1 MGLSPRHGTNRES
14 NKAYTGGINMGTFAF
29 KMPDIGE
36 GVVEGEVVEWMVA
49 VGDVVKEDDPIL
61 SVMTDKATVEIP
73 SPVDGKVTK
82 VIGEAGDI
90 LPVGVV
96 CIEFEVDGAGNASA
110 SEEAPT
116 KKEAEPAKEEPKA
129 TPAPTPAP
137 KAAAE
142 TPPAPTPAPAMAPVP
157 RAPGTKALASPAVR
171 QRAREANISLD
182 HVSGSGPA
190 GRISHADLDTHI
202 AGGASGASRSAPVGG
217 RARVQLNGTEA
228 MKVIGL
234 RRKIADSMI
243 ASYST
248 IPHFSY
254 FEEVDVTALEELRQH
269 LNATRPEG
277 APKLTYLPFIMQALV
292 RALAERPE
300 CNALYDDEANIVT
313 RHEAINLGIATQTD
327 RGLFVP
333 VVKHVEAMDIWQ
345 SATEMGRVT
354 SATRDGKA
362 GVEDLSGS
370 TFTITSLGRLG
381 GLGATP
387 IINKPEVGILGVHN
401 AKDRA
406 VVRNGAVVIRRM
418 MNLSSSWDHRVVD
431 GHDGATLVQLVKTYL
446 ENPATIFM

>member
-1 MGLSPRHGTNRES
+1 M
-14 NKAYTGGINMGTFAF
+14 NMGTFAF

-49 VGDVVKEDDPIL
+49 VGDTVKEDDPIL

-73 SPVDGKVTK
+73 SPVDGTVTK
-82 VIGEAGDI
+82 VVGEAGDI

-110 SEEAPT
+110 SDDAPAAKEAP
-116 KKEAEPAKEEPKA
+116 APVAKESKPEPTPEVA
-129 TPAPTPAP
+129 PAPTPAP
-137 KAAAE
+137 KAAA
-142 TPPAPTPAPAMAPVP
+142 TPAPAAAPVA

-182 HVSGSGPA
+182 HVAGSGPA
-190 GRISHADLDTHI
+190 GRISHADLDAHI
-202 AGGASGASRSAPVGG
+202 AGGASGASRAAPMGG
-217 RARVQLNGTEA
+217 RSRTELNGTES

-292 RALAERPE
+292 KALAQRPE
-300 CNALYDDEANIVT
+300 CNALYDDEANVVT

-327 RGLFVP
+327 RGLFAP

-354 SATRDGKA
+354 GATRDGKA
-362 GVEDLSGS
+362 GVEDLTGS

-406 VVRNGAVVIRRM
+406 VVRDGAVVIRRM

>member
-1 MGLSPRHGTNRES
+1 
-14 NKAYTGGINMGTFAF
+14 MGTFAF

-73 SPVDGKVTK
+73 SPVDGKVIS
-82 VIGEAGDI
+82 VIGEAGDT

-96 CIEFEVDGAGNASA
+96 CIEFEVDGDGNAA
-110 SEEAPT
+110 SSVDV
-116 KKEAEPAKEEPKA
+116 
-129 TPAPTPAP
+129 PTPAP
-137 KAAAE
+137 EPKAEPASTPEPEAAPEVKTSPVAAA
-142 TPPAPTPAPAMAPVP
+142 PIAAAPAVQ
-157 RAPGTKALASPAVR
+157 RAAGTKALSSPAVR
-171 QRAREANISLD
+171 QRARQANIDLNM
-182 HVSGSGPA
+182 VTGSGPA
-190 GRISHADLDTHI
+190 GRISHADLDAHI
-202 AGGASGASRSAPVGG
+202 AGGVSGASRARPMGASA
-217 RARVQLNGTEA
+217 RTERNGTEEI
-228 MKVIGL
+228 KVIGL
-234 RRKIADSMI
+234 RRKIAEGMVS
-243 ASYST
+243 SYTT

-292 RALAERPE
+292 KALGERPE
-300 CNALYDDEANIVT
+300 CNAVYDDDSNIVT

-333 VVKHVEAMDIWQ
+333 VVQHVEAMDIWQ
-345 SATEMGRVT
+345 SAEEMVRVT

-362 GVEDLSGS
+362 TADDLSGS

-401 AKDRA
+401 AKERA
-406 VVRNGAVVIRRM
+406 VVRDGNIVIRRM

-431 GHDGATLVQLVKTYL
+431 GHDGASLVQLVKSYL
-446 ENPATIFM
+446 EHPATIFM

>member
-1 MGLSPRHGTNRES
+1 
-14 NKAYTGGINMGTFAF
+14 MGTFAF

-49 VGDVVKEDDPIL
+49 VGDSVKEDDPIL

-96 CIEFEVDGAGNASA
+96 CIEFEVEGDGNASSTDA
-110 SEEAPT
+110 APEPEAP
-116 KKEAEPAKEEPKA
+116 APEPKA
-129 TPAPTPAP
+129 EPKPAPTPEP
-137 KAAAE
+137 AA
-142 TPPAPTPAPAMAPVP
+142 APTPAPAPSPAAAVA

-171 QRAREANISLD
+171 QRARQANIDLNF
-182 HVSGSGPA
+182 VAGSGPA
-190 GRISHADLDTHI
+190 GRISHADLDAHI
-202 AGGASGASRSAPVGG
+202 AGGASGASSTRPMGAS
-217 RARVQLNGTEA
+217 ARVEKNGTEDI
-228 MKVIGL
+228 KVIGL
-234 RRKIADSMI
+234 RRKIAEGMI
-243 ASYST
+243 SSYTT

-292 RALAERPE
+292 KALEERPE
-300 CNALYDDEANIVT
+300 CNALYDDDSNVVT

-345 SATEMGRVT
+345 SATEMTRVT

-362 GVEDLSGS
+362 TADDLSGS

-406 VVRNGAVVIRRM
+406 VVKDGNIVIRRI

-431 GHDGATLVQLVKTYL
+431 GHDGASLVQLVKSYL
-446 ENPATIFM
+446 EHPATIFM

>member
-1 MGLSPRHGTNRES
+1 MG
-14 NKAYTGGINMGTFAF
+14 KFAF

-49 VGDVVKEDDPIL
+49 VGDSVKEDDPIL

-73 SPVDGKVTK
+73 SPVDGKVISI
-82 VIGEAGDI
+82 VGEAGDT

-96 CIEFEVDGAGNASA
+96 CIEFEVDGDGNAAA
-110 SEEAPT
+110 SEEAPAPEP
-116 KKEAEPAKEEPKA
+116 KAKPEPKAEPAPE
-129 TPAPTPAP
+129 PTPEP
-137 KAAAE
+137 EPVAAA
-142 TPPAPTPAPAMAPVP
+142 PVVQ
-157 RAPGTKALASPAVR
+157 RAKGTKALSSPAVR
-171 QRAREANISLD
+171 HRARQANIDLNM
-182 HVSGSGPA
+182 VAGSGPA
-190 GRISHADLDTHI
+190 GRISHADLDAHI
-202 AGGASGASRSAPVGG
+202 AGGASGASR
-217 RARVQLNGTEA
+217 ARPMGASTKVERNGTEEI
-228 MKVIGL
+228 KVIGL
-234 RRKIADSMI
+234 RRKIAEGMI
-243 ASYST
+243 SSYST

-254 FEEVDVTALEELRQH
+254 FEEVDVTVLEELRQH

-292 RALAERPE
+292 KALEERPE
-300 CNALYDDEANIVT
+300 CNAVYDDDSNIVT

-333 VVKHVEAMDIWQ
+333 VVQHVEAMDIWQ
-345 SATEMGRVT
+345 SAEEMLRVT

-362 GVEDLSGS
+362 TADDLSGS
-370 TFTITSLGRLG
+370 TFTISSLGRLG

-406 VVRNGAVVIRRM
+406 VVKDGNIVIRRI

-431 GHDGATLVQLVKTYL
+431 GHDGASLVQLVKSYL
-446 ENPATIFM
+446 EHPATIFM

>member
-1 MGLSPRHGTNRES
+1 M
-14 NKAYTGGINMGTFAF
+14 NMGTFAF

-49 VGDVVKEDDPIL
+49 VGDTVKEDDPIL

-73 SPVDGKVTK
+73 SPVDGTVTK
-82 VIGEAGDI
+82 VVGEAGDI

-110 SEEAPT
+110 SDDAPAAKEAP
-116 KKEAEPAKEEPKA
+116 APAAKESKQEPTPEVA
-129 TPAPTPAP
+129 PAPTPAP
-137 KAAAE
+137 KAAA
-142 TPPAPTPAPAMAPVP
+142 TPAPAAAPVA

-182 HVSGSGPA
+182 HVAGSGPA
-190 GRISHADLDTHI
+190 GRISHADLDAHI
-202 AGGASGASRSAPVGG
+202 AGGASGASRAAPMGG
-217 RARVQLNGTEA
+217 RARTELNGTES

-243 ASYST
+243 ASYSS

-292 RALAERPE
+292 KALAQRPE
-300 CNALYDDEANIVT
+300 CNALYDDEANVVT

-354 SATRDGKA
+354 GATRDGKA
-362 GVEDLSGS
+362 GVEDLTGS

-406 VVRNGAVVIRRM
+406 VVRDGAVVIRRM